1 MISIFKREHPK
12 QVDVVSVADE
22 DPRYRDE
29 EIINESLNQLFMQTR
44 ESDAKLRS
52 LQSEQENFVIRY
64 QESIR
69 VTAEYDKAT
78 KTGNQSLIDQ
88 VQRQKEAYD
97 LDLKNQAGE
106 ILHKRQELMD
116 RHQRTFVT
124 LQELLSKIIN
134 GKLVEVIFKLFEKF
148 LTRKHSGKRDKRS
161 SLMGIKPVTDS

>member
-1 MISIFKREHPK
+1 M
-12 QVDVVSVADE
+12 DVVSVADE

-134 GKLVEVIFKLFEKF
+134 GKLVEVNFDSFGKLFFYYE
-148 LTRKHSGKRDKRS
+148 T
-161 SLMGIKPVTDS
+161 